1 MNLAGATTQ
10 SMSQI
15 TEAQF
20 VLKAISGPLA
30 RQLAEEEPE
39 V

>member
-1 MNLAGATTQ
+1 MNLAGATIQ
-10 SMSQI
+10 LIFQI
-15 TEAQF
+15 TEARF